1 MNLRELLEKG
11 MAQHQA
17 GNLPE
22 AEKFYREALQHN
34 PNHPD
39 ALHLLGAVAGETGR
53 VQEGIELISRAI
65 AVYPSQAVYH
75 CNLSEMQRRAG
86 NIEGAV
92 SAARQAIALNPK
104 FARGYSNM
112 GLALAAE
119 RRWEDAASALRRA
132 LEIDPHFVFA
142 MEHLAK
148 VLGSLKQ
155 YEDAV
160 AVMRRVVQF
169 KPNSADALSGLGIA
183 LRENDQL
190 PEAIEVLRRALAIEP
205 GNFASLNGLG
215 VALALMNQLDDA
227 IALFR
232 EAIRID
238 PNNAV
243 AVKNLGVA
251 LAERG
256 EFEESLAKLERAIE
270 LNPDF
275 PEAHGNLAM
284 VSLMNGRFARGWVEY
299 EWRWR
304 ANLTFLATPRELS
317 QPRWDGKPL
326 GGRTILLHAEQGF
339 GDTMQFV
346 RYVPMVAAMG
356 GRVIVEVQRDLVR
369 LIRRAFGAERV
380 IAAADPL
387 PRFDCHCPLLSLPL
401 AFRTDL
407 NSIPAKIPYLLAD
420 PAAAARWKERV
431 DTVGAGLKIGFVWA
445 GNPKNLLDRK
455 RSIPFEQMLKLLRQR
470 GVRFFSL
477 QKNAGN
483 ATWPADVTVVDWTSD
498 LRDFD
503 DTAALVA
510 NLDLV
515 ISVDTAVAHLAG
527 AMGKRTWLMIPYVPD
542 WRWLLRRPD
551 SPWYPTVRIF
561 RQSVRGDW
569 GGVVEAVGARLGDE
583 ME

>member
-17 GNLPE
+17 GNLAE
-22 AEKFYREALQHN
+22 AEKFYREALEQN

-53 VQEGIELISRAI
+53 VEEGIELISRAI

-86 NIEGAV
+86 NIEGAI
-92 SAARQAIALNPK
+92 SAARQAIAVNPK
-104 FARGYSNM
+104 FARGYCNM
-112 GLALAAE
+112 GLALAAD

-132 LEIDPHFVFA
+132 LEIDPQFVFA
-142 MEHLAK
+142 MEHLGK

-155 YEDAV
+155 YDDAV

-169 KPNSADALSGLGIA
+169 KPNSADALGALGIA
-183 LRENDQL
+183 LRDNEQL
-190 PEAIEVLRRALAIEP
+190 SEAIEVLRRALAIEP
-205 GNFASLNGLG
+205 GNFAALNGLG
-215 VALALMNQLDDA
+215 VALALTNQLDDA
-227 IALFR
+227 IAKFR
-232 EAIRID
+232 EALRVD
-238 PNNAV
+238 PNSAV

-256 EFEESLAKLERAIE
+256 EFDESLVKLDRAIE

-326 GGRTILLHAEQGF
+326 EGKTILLHAEQGF

-356 GRVIVEVQRDLVR
+356 GRVIVEVQRELVQ
-369 LIRRAFGAERV
+369 LVRRAFGAEKV
-380 IAAADPL
+380 IGAGDLP

-401 AFRTDL
+401 AFATDL
-407 NSIPAKIPYLLAD
+407 NSIPGKIPYLFAD
-420 PAAAARWKERV
+420 AASTARWKERV
-431 DTVGAGLKIGFVWA
+431 DAVGAGLKIGLVWA
-445 GNPKNLLDRK
+445 GNPKNRLDSK
-455 RSIPFEQMLKLLRQR
+455 RSIPIEQIYQLVRAR
-470 GVRFFSL
+470 GARFFSL

-483 ATWPADVTVVDWTSD
+483 LTWPADVSVTDWTSE

-510 NLDLV
+510 NLDLA

-527 AMGKRTWLMIPYVPD
+527 AMGKRTWVMIPYVPD
-542 WRWLLRRPD
+542 WRWLLGRAD

-569 GGVVEAVGARLGDE
+569 EGVMEEVRGALGDG